1 MERFFNRTKSKTSVI
16 HQGKQVVLTRFARRL
31 LLRLHRHGFMILI
44 YLDLQHESLNSRP
57 FSHNNT
63 TLFSNL
69 RLYSPDFILIFCAF
83 EHITQCKPLNMTFPS
98 KRALEILQY
107 RYIRSISWKYSWTWS
122 VCAFFFQLSKFINR
136 VTRFWPAGLTFN
148 NPDLTHAH
156 TFSRRHWK
164 VIKDKGLNEWG
175 KSWT

>member
-16 HQGKQVVLTRFARRL
+16 HQGKQVVLMRFARRL

-57 FSHNNT
+57 LSHNNT

-69 RLYSPDFILIFCAF
+69 RLYSPDFVLIFCAF

-107 RYIRSISWKYSWTWS
+107 RHIRSISWKYENIHELE
-122 VCAFFFQLSKFINR
+122 VFVHF
-136 VTRFWPAGLTFN
+136 VFN
-148 NPDLTHAH
+148 
-156 TFSRRHWK
+156 F
-164 VIKDKGLNEWG
+164 LNSSIG
-175 KSWT
+175 SPGFGP

>member
-69 RLYSPDFILIFCAF
+69 RLYSPDFVLIFCAF

-107 RYIRSISWKYSWTWS
+107 RYIRSISWKYENIHELE
-122 VCAFFFQLSKFINR
+122 VFVHFFFNFPNSSIGSPGFGPQALR
-136 VTRFWPAGLTFN
+136 LTT
-148 NPDLTHAH
+148 P
-156 TFSRRHWK
+156 
-164 VIKDKGLNEWG
+164 I
-175 KSWT
+175 